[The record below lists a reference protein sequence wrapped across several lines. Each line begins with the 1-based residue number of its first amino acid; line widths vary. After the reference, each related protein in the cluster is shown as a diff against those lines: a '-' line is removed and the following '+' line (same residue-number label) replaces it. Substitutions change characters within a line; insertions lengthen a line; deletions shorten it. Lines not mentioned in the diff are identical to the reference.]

1 MRDLLLEGSL
11 ASWEEKREESM
22 RFFWRAEFLDK
33 LSKELFIIV
42 LNNIYNYCQYIK

>member
-1 MRDLLLEGSL
+1 VRDLLLEGNFA

-33 LSKELFIIV
+33 SSKELFIIV
-42 LNNIYNYCQYIK
+42 